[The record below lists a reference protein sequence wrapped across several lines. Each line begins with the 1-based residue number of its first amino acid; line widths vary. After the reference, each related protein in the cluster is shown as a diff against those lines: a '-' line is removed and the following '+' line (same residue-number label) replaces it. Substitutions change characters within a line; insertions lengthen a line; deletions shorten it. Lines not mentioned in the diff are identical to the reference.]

1 MDILLEGIIPFPLR
15 DNYSQSGV
23 WGRRIEIKSGL
34 SYLVNAP
41 SGNGKSTL
49 LSYMYGLRKD
59 YEGRIMINGKDAKSS
74 KPVEWS
80 KYRQM
85 NISMVFQDLRL
96 FGELTAWQNIQVKR
110 KLANAITDED
120 LVRMAETLGVSAFMH
135 KQVKFLSMGQ
145 QQRVAIIRALVQPF
159 KWLLLDEPFSH
170 IDKDNIS
177 KAERL
182 IREVCARNG
191 AGVVTTTLGE
201 HYDLSYN
208 EVLNL

>member
-1 MDILLEGIIPFPLR
+1 MDILLDAIVPFPLK
-15 DNYSQSGV
+15 DNYLSSGV
-23 WGRRIEIKSGL
+23 WGERIEIKDGM

-59 YEGRIMINGKDAKSS
+59 YEGRVTIDGRDTKDFS
-74 KPVEWS
+74 PVEWS
-80 KYRQM
+80 RQRQS

-96 FGELTAWQNIQVKR
+96 FGELTAWQNILVKR
-110 KLANAITDED
+110 NLAGGTIDDHIIN
-120 LVRMAETLGVSAFMH
+120 MAQTLGVHDFLH

-170 IDKDNIS
+170 IDRENIS
-177 KAERL
+177 RAAQL
-182 IREVCARNG
+182 IREACERNK
-191 AGVVTTTLGE
+191 AGLVITTLGE
-201 HYDLSYN
+201 NYDLSFG
-208 EVLNL
+208 EVLNI